1 MDRITGVSLTVGLG
15 MALLVWLVF
24 DLGVA
29 AWHRY
34 RARFDAQAT
43 VQAQSFFL
51 SWDTRQ
57 LFAANL
63 ALMLGGSLLSG
74 LWSGSIWIACAT
86 AGGLAYAPQWA
97 YGLLRQRRL
106 RRFEEQLPDALLM
119 LSAGIRA
126 GAGLSAAIGQTAQE
140 AQAPLSQEFQL
151 MLREQRLDQHERSKH
166 LQHEGRGQLTEAG
179 QQRTLPDIAKV
190 GTVLAVPLQID
201 RVAGKGVHPRV
212 EGGQRRQ
219 RAEHEVAIV
228 DHAVRMAR
236 WLAIEF
242 LVGLGLEA
250 GTQIIA
256 GIAVRD
262 RGERGHRGQRQQH
275 EQGQPRHPAALHQT
289 PFVPRDQP
297 GRTHAAA
304 ASP

>member
-15 MALLVWLVF
+15 IALLVWLVF

-151 MLREQRLDQHERSKH
+151 MLREQRLGVSIDQSLAHLNQRIPTPSTTLVVSAMRIAQETGGGLAETLERAAH
-166 LQHEGRGQLTEAG
+166 TLRTRLQMEGKIGALTAQG
-179 QQRTLPDIAKV
+179 KLQAWVVGLLPV
-190 GTVLAVPLQID
+190 LLLAVLDQMEPQAMALLWHTPVGWAVLGAI
-201 RVAGKGVHPRV
+201 AFL
-212 EGGQRRQ
+212 EGMGIYLIRRI
-219 RAEHEVAIV
+219 VAIDV
-228 DHAVRMAR
+228 
-236 WLAIEF
+236 
-242 LVGLGLEA
+242 
-250 GTQIIA
+250 
-256 GIAVRD
+256 
-262 RGERGHRGQRQQH
+262 
-275 EQGQPRHPAALHQT
+275 
-289 PFVPRDQP
+289 
-297 GRTHAAA
+297 
-304 ASP
+304 